1 MIKYELLASSVCE
14 VGSAVLAPSLPAMVH
29 VVERKRK
36 RSKLVE
42 ERTPP
47 TSDAEADASWTIL
60 ESGVLAVQT
69 TLNVIGIDGAHRP
82 VFYDHHQKRLV
93 CKHGWPA
100 NRVCALVGRHKAHRV
115 ARNRKWGRTRN

>member
-1 MIKYELLASSVCE
+1 MSYSRLVRAKVCAKLAAHF
-14 VGSAVLAPSLPAMVH
+14 GGPAMVH

-47 TSDAEADASWTIL
+47 TSDAEADASWVIL

-69 TLNVIGIDGAHRP
+69 SLNVIGIDGAQRP
-82 VFYDHHQKRLV
+82 IFYDHHQKRLV

-100 NRVCALVGRHKAHRV
+100 NRVFFS
-115 ARNRKWGRTRN
+115 T